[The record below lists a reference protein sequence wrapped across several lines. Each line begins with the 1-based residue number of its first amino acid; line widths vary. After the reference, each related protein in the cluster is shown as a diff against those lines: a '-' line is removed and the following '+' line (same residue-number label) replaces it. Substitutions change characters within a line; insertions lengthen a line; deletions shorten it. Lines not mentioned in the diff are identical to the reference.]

1 MPGDAGLL
9 LGAPALRNDTVFLR
23 LVEETEDY
31 AFTVVLGELLSKLC
45 APVTSTGRVTS
56 SHPDI
61 HKNGGYCNITGGYC
75 IGRHPNKKGIP
86 NLPSALTSRVLSR
99 IHVKIVV
106 DRTGALWLMDLKS
119 LHGTTV
125 SRGPRDIPLNA
136 YSPFRLEEGDVLILG
151 KPVISRD
158 GVTHLPLRV
167 RVHYTLTPPVK
178 PDIAFLPGPNLA
190 ENLSDITLQPRSPT
204 RGWGI
209 PVTYESE
216 LDDDE
221 LAADIRHDVTVD
233 DDGGDSIVGMGSP
246 KIIKLVIPPV
256 HDDTADSV
264 AFTGSSP
271 NHSQTQT
278 SVSAPKIAYNPI
290 TGHDMYSPE
299 DAAAIRQSIL
309 AIPPS
314 HEEMGDDHS
323 ERSYGG
329 VMMGDDLSERSYS
342 DDEMDDDR
350 SEHSFDEDRVSE
362 RSFDEERISEHSYD
376 DDRVFVHSFGVD
388 VVCEHRN
395 DEGDSISDNEHR
407 HNDYLE
413 SDEDGMRGKERMGDV
428 EAEDSDDDMSEN
440 MDYSDD
446 DLSDHDDEGSDGS
459 DDNISVR
466 SDEEEGE
473 AIDSRDVDLHS
484 QRTSDEE
491 GENENKKEPRAY
503 SQFLYDPF
511 ADLESIAFYHS
522 LPHADVVPS
531 SVPEETD
538 FVQSAD
544 NAVVQVVDEFD
555 DVMTEASRLGVIEV
569 IDEAPPKDVLK
580 DVGDDGEILVASSEQ
595 AATRSTDKGYSFT
608 AINRE
613 HSPTYSP
620 SSPAESRLRSP
631 VTVAWEP
638 RSSAA
643 FSDVANS
650 GLSSVSPR
658 YVPFF
663 PRSSTANSSELE
675 HDEAHE
681 GLWSQGLHPELPSVV
696 MIPDEIEE
704 PRYDEADESD
714 AEMETATPNMQ
725 EVIYSIPPSPPAST
739 SSSVAERVDY
749 KVEAVRTAVPPT
761 PPSPAYKAL
770 APEVSTSDASSITLS
785 TATMDAATNTSAPT
799 PRKRKL
805 SVVEEEASAGHAKS
819 GAVVVPTD
827 ISTRPTRRRRIGTFV
842 TGVALGVGIGV
853 VSTFGALY
861 QLGAE

>member
-31 AFTVVLGELLSKLC
+31 AVTVVLGELLSKLC
-45 APVTSTGRVTS
+45 APVTFTGRVTA

-61 HKNGGYCNITGGYC
+61 HKHDSYCNITGGYC

-99 IHVKIVV
+99 IHIKIVV

-125 SRGPRDIPLNA
+125 GRGARDIPLNA
-136 YSPFRLEEGDVLILG
+136 YSPFCLEEGDVLILG
-151 KPVISRD
+151 KAVSSRD

-167 RVHYTLTPPVK
+167 RVHYTFTPPIK

-221 LAADIRHDVTVD
+221 LAGDVRHDDTVD
-233 DDGGDSIVGMGSP
+233 DDGGDSIVDMGSP

-256 HDDTADSV
+256 HDDAADSV
-264 AFTGSSP
+264 AFTGSGP

-278 SVSAPKIAYNPI
+278 SVSAPRIAYNPI

-323 ERSYGG
+323 ERSYG
-329 VMMGDDLSERSYS
+329 
-342 DDEMDDDR
+342 DDEMDDD
-350 SEHSFDEDRVSE
+350 SSE
-362 RSFDEERISEHSYD
+362 RSFDEERVSEHSYD
-376 DDRVFVHSFGVD
+376 DDRVSVHSFDDDG
-388 VVCEHRN
+388 VCEHPN
-395 DEGDSISDNEHR
+395 DEGDSISDVEHR
-407 HNDYLE
+407 HNDYLG
-413 SDEDGMRGKERMGDV
+413 SDEDDMSDEEHMGDV
-428 EAEDSDDDMSEN
+428 EAEDYDDDMSEN
-440 MDYSDD
+440 IDYSDD

-459 DDNISVR
+459 DNNISVR
-466 SDEEEGE
+466 SDEVEGE
-473 AIDSRDVDLHS
+473 AIDARGIDLHS
-484 QRTSDEE
+484 QRASDEE
-491 GENENKKEPRAY
+491 GENENNKEPRAY
-503 SQFLYDPF
+503 SQFVYDPL
-511 ADLESIAFYHS
+511 ADRQSIPFYHS

-544 NAVVQVVDEFD
+544 DAVVQVGNEFE
-555 DVMTEASRLGVIEV
+555 DVMAEASRFEVIEV
-569 IDEAPPKDVLK
+569 IDDGPHKDVLK
-580 DVGDDGEILVASSEQ
+580 DVGDNGEVIVASSEQ
-595 AATRSTDKGYSFT
+595 AATRSTDEEYGFT

-620 SSPAESRLRSP
+620 SSPAESRLGSP
-631 VTVAWEP
+631 VTVAWKA
-638 RSSAA
+638 RSSAT

-650 GLSSVSPR
+650 GLGSVSPR

-663 PRSSTANSSELE
+663 PRSSTSNYSSELE

-681 GLWSQGLHPELPSVV
+681 DSWNEVLHPELSSVV
-696 MIPDEIEE
+696 MVPDEIEE

-714 AEMETATPNMQ
+714 AEMGTATPNLR

-739 SSSVAERVDY
+739 GSSVTERVEC
-749 KVEAVRTAVPPT
+749 KVEAVRTTVPPT
-761 PPSPAYKAL
+761 PPSTAYKAL

-805 SVVEEEASAGHAKS
+805 SIVEEEASTGHANS